1 MKEANIVSFKV
12 FLDAN
17 GILMTEYATLPRNKI
32 TKVFSGSD
40 LFYIERILNKLDTQF
55 RNLHDEITEELQ
67 ALN

>member
-1 MKEANIVSFKV
+1 
-12 FLDAN
+12 
-17 GILMTEYATLPRNKI
+17 MTEYATLPRNKI

-40 LFYIERILNKLDTQF
+40 LFYIERILNMLDPQF